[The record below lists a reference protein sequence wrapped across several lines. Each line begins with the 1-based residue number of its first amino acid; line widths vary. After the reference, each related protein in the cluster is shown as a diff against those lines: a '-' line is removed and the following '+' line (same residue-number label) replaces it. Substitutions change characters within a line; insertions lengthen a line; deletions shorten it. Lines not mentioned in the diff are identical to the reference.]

1 MDFELFNLF
10 VDYKKLAL
18 NEVAFAVVEV
28 AFDMANFDSKD
39 FHQESVDE
47 MVQETKY
54 LLNIQKFDVVM
65 ESIEILK
72 NS

>member
-1 MDFELFNLF
+1 MDCR
-10 VDYKKLAL
+10 KLAL
-18 NEVAFAVVEV
+18 NGIAFAVVEV
-28 AFDMANFDSKD
+28 AFDMENFDSKD

-47 MVQETKY
+47 MVQETKD